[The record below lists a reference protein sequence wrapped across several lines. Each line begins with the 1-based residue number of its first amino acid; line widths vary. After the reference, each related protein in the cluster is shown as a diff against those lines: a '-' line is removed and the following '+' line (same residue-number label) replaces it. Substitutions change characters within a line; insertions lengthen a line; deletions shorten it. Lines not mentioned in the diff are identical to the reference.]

1 MTLNI
6 DNTFL
11 LRFGSMTPLPWLAIL
26 LKDQPWA
33 CRSSLQDP
41 VTGLTLTRARHTAVC
56 RYSRLLLAHAH
67 THPPPPLSCMLHI
80 AGGKKLLFY
89 FYFVIVKQKFVN
101 GLLITILTISQCFR
115 QLLPAPRPQSCE
127 DDDPFC
133 AQDCQNCGH
142 GHHQGLC
149 AVCVPGH

>member
-1 MTLNI
+1 MGL
-6 DNTFL
+6 
-11 LRFGSMTPLPWLAIL
+11 
-26 LKDQPWA
+26 
-33 CRSSLQDP
+33 SLIAPRPSHGPNAD
-41 VTGLTLTRARHTAVC
+41 TGPTHGRVSVLSPASCSRTHAPASTALVYASH
-56 RYSRLLLAHAH
+56 R
-67 THPPPPLSCMLHI
+67 
-80 AGGKKLLFY
+80 GEKKLLFY